1 MADEDAREEARE
13 EARARNAARLAN
25 ATRSMDTRAWRRKD
39 ASDGWTPGKVFE
51 SYAESATR
59 GEFHLT
65 RDVSTEGGDVLRRTY
80 FHGGI
85 DWRAVPVCVRRRMGF
100 GLEEEETCVRLG
112 VGGGPVEAR
121 PRVGFDGGGVERGG
135 FEGRRMTF
143 SFRAVS
149 SPSGACLKRDGTCI
163 HRRCFAYFSA
173 YISHSGHLLSTAYCK
188 QSQRLRSAA

>member
-1 MADEDAREEARE
+1 
-13 EARARNAARLAN
+13 
-25 ATRSMDTRAWRRKD
+25 
-39 ASDGWTPGKVFE
+39 VFE

-112 VGGGPVEAR
+112 AGGGPVEADHGSVSVVAGSSEVVS
-121 PRVGFDGGGVERGG
+121 VGE
-135 FEGRRMTF
+135 E
-143 SFRAVS
+143 
-149 SPSGACLKRDGTCI
+149 
-163 HRRCFAYFSA
+163 
-173 YISHSGHLLSTAYCK
+173 
-188 QSQRLRSAA
+188 